1 MISNPQQEELQT
13 LQERAKEYYAI
24 VKADIEAQRQEDKTL
39 IVGLDPREKRYWIG
53 ETESEVVQK
62 KENEGNKNL
71 VYFIMLPAKKNDLKD
86 KLLMSSVW

>member
-62 KENEGNKNL
+62 KENKGNKNL

>member
-1 MISNPQQEELQT
+1 MTINPQEEELQT
-13 LQERAKEYYAI
+13 LQERAKEYYST
-24 VKADIEAQRQEDKTL
+24 VKTDIEAQRQENKTL
-39 IVGLDPREKRYWIG
+39 IVGLDPKEKRYWIG

-71 VYFIMLPAKKNDLKD
+71 IYFIKLSAKESDSRE